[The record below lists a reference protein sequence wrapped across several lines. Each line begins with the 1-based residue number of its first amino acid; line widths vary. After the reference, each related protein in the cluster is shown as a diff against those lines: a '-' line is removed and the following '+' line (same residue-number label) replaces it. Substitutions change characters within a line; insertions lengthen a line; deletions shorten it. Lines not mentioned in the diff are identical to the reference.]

1 MCVIAVKKQG
11 ADFPSKKVITACMK
25 ENPHGFAAAW
35 NQNGRLMT
43 FRTMDEAEMIAKY
56 DEIRRLDPAATAL
69 VFHARIATHGSKT
82 LANCHC
88 WTNDD
93 GTLAFA
99 HNGVLDNIQVCGDM
113 TDSETFFR
121 DIYLPVLE
129 GAGPETAEKVA
140 AAVAGHSK
148 FAFIRADGTVS
159 LTGSWSKDQEDGHK
173 GMVYFSNMNWRRRM
187 PGAEL
192 TFPFDRPVRRTKT
205 PETIVI
211 RCPKPK
217 RGSLVIERSED
228 GSVKNMYVRE
238 APADETSGKA
248 SGRLFR

>member
-35 NQNGRLMT
+35 NHNGRLMT

-129 GAGPETAEKVA
+129 GAGPDLLGIRGHGHALPNGQLVEGPGGRPQGHGLLLEHELEEADARSRTDIPLRQARA
-140 AAVAGHSK
+140 AYEDAGDNRHPMPK
-148 FAFIRADGTVS
+148 TQAREPRDR
-159 LTGSWSKDQEDGHK
+159 EE
-173 GMVYFSNMNWRRRM
+173 RRRIRQEHVR
-187 PGAEL
+187 PGS
-192 TFPFDRPVRRTKT
+192 P
-205 PETIVI
+205 
-211 RCPKPK
+211 
-217 RGSLVIERSED
+217 
-228 GSVKNMYVRE
+228 
-238 APADETSGKA
+238 
-248 SGRLFR
+248 GR